1 MAAVLNCLPAD
12 TQFLWDAA
20 WVHRALVAHRS
31 PPVLRES
38 RTSVEEKLSNDRQAR
53 ASFLHVV
60 IYTKH
65 T

>member
-12 TQFLWDAA
+12 TQFLWDTA
-20 WVHRALVAHRS
+20 WVNRALVAHWLT
-31 PPVLRES
+31 PVLRES
-38 RTSVEEKLSNDRQAR
+38 RTSVEEQLSNDRQAR
-53 ASFLHVV
+53 ASFLHVL